1 MRANLSLVPIP
12 SGAYSYRVKADQL
25 KPELEAFL
33 SYLDKERRYSEATLR
48 AYRTDL
54 TQVLTYLEETGRDLG
69 EAPPEIWVDFFARLY
84 HSGQAPRT
92 HARKVSSL
100 RSFLKYLTRRGRLT
114 RGTLPGLRTPK
125 LPRTLPRYLTE
136 DQAGQLMNRPKDGPE
151 GDGRD
156 RAILNLFYGGGLRLS
171 EVAGL
176 RPADID
182 FEQGTVRVLGKGR
195 KTRIVPVGKTAAM
208 AVRFYADWRK
218 SQSRLEPDSPLFRN
232 HQGGPLTT
240 RSIARIVKRHARSV
254 MGAENTS
261 PHALRHSF
269 ATHLLDRGADL
280 LAVREMLGHESV
292 RTTQIYT
299 HVTTERIGR
308 VYQKAHPRG

>member
-1 MRANLSLVPIP
+1 M
-12 SGAYSYRVKADQL
+12 KAKAL
-25 KPELEAFL
+25 WPHLEAFL
-33 SYLDKERRYSEATLR
+33 AYLARERRYSEATVR

-54 TQVLTYLEETGRDLG
+54 AQVLTYLDETGRDLAA
-69 EAPPEIWVDFFARLY
+69 APPEIWVDFFARVY
-84 HSGQAPRT
+84 RQGQSPRT

-100 RSFLKYLTRRGRLT
+100 RSFLKYLSRQGKLERGRM
-114 RGTLPGLRTPK
+114 PGLRSPK

-136 DQAGQLMNRPKDGPE
+136 DQAAQLVNRPREGPG

-176 RPADID
+176 RPADVD
-182 FEQGTVRVLGKGR
+182 YDQVTVRVLGKGR
-195 KTRIVPVGKTAAM
+195 KTRIVPVGRTAVQ
-208 AVRFYADWRK
+208 AVRYYAEWRGQQDTVPK
-218 SQSRLEPDSPLFRN
+218 DEPLFRN
-232 HQGGPLTT
+232 RQGGALST
-240 RSIARIVKRHARSV
+240 RSIARLVKRYARSV
-254 MGAENTS
+254 MGAENAS

-280 LAVREMLGHESV
+280 LAVKEMLGHESV

-308 VYQKAHPRG
+308 VYRQAHPRG

>member
-1 MRANLSLVPIP
+1 
-12 SGAYSYRVKADQL
+12 VKADQL
-25 KPELEAFL
+25 RPELEAFL
-33 SYLDKERRYSEATLR
+33 SYLDKERRYSAATLR

-54 TQVLTYLEETGRDLG
+54 TQVLAYLEETGGDLKK
-69 EAPPEIWVDFFARLY
+69 APPEIWVDFFARLY
-84 HSGQAPRT
+84 RHGQAPRT

-100 RSFLKYLTRRGRLT
+100 RSFLKYLSRRGRIA
-114 RGTLPGLRTPK
+114 RGALPGLRSPK

-136 DQAGQLMNRPKDGPE
+136 DQAGQLLNRPKDGPE

-176 RPADID
+176 KPDDID

-195 KTRIVPVGKTAAM
+195 KTRIVPVGRTAAE
-208 AVRFYADWRK
+208 AVRYYTEWR
-218 SQSRLEPDSPLFRN
+218 SAQGALPPQLPLFRN
-232 HQGGPLTT
+232 RQGGALTP

-280 LAVREMLGHESV
+280 LAVKEMLGHES
-292 RTTQIYT
+292 
-299 HVTTERIGR
+299 R
-308 VYQKAHPRG
+308 VCAHHADLHPRHHRTHRTRLSEGAPAGLVP

>member
-1 MRANLSLVPIP
+1 
-12 SGAYSYRVKADQL
+12 
-25 KPELEAFL
+25 
-33 SYLDKERRYSEATLR
+33 
-48 AYRTDL
+48 
-54 TQVLTYLEETGRDLG
+54 
-69 EAPPEIWVDFFARLY
+69 VDFFARLY
-84 HSGQAPRT
+84 HQGQAPRT

-100 RSFLKYLTRRGRLT
+100 RSFLKFLSRRGRIA
-114 RGTLPGLRTPK
+114 RGKMPGLRSPR

-136 DQAGQLMNRPKDGPE
+136 DQAGQLLNRPKEGPD

-176 RPADID
+176 QPADID
-182 FEQGTVRVLGKGR
+182 YEQATVRVLGKGR
-195 KTRIVPVGKTAAM
+195 KTRIVPVGRTAAL
-208 AVRFYADWRK
+208 AVRFYADWR
-218 SQSRLEPDSPLFRN
+218 SSHGRVEPNLPLFRN
-232 HQGGPLTT
+232 RQGGFLTS
-240 RSIARIVKRHARSV
+240 RSIARLVKRHARSV
-254 MGAENTS
+254 MGAEATS

-280 LAVREMLGHESV
+280 LAVKEMLGHESV

>member
-1 MRANLSLVPIP
+1 M
-12 SGAYSYRVKADQL
+12 KADAL
-25 KPELEAFL
+25 KPELEHFL
-33 SYLDKERRYSEATLR
+33 TYLARERRYSDATLR

-54 TQVLTYLEETGRDLG
+54 TQVLTYLEETGRDLA

-84 HSGQAPRT
+84 HQGQAPRT

-100 RSFLKYLTRRGRLT
+100 RSFLKFLT
-114 RGTLPGLRTPK
+114 RGGSLARGRMPGLRSPR

-136 DQAGQLMNRPKDGPE
+136 DQAAQLVNRPKEGPA

-171 EVAGL
+171 EVAGIQ
-176 RPADID
+176 PSDIEY
-182 FEQGTVRVLGKGR
+182 EQGTVRVLGKGR
-195 KTRIVPVGKTAAM
+195 KTRIVPVGRTAIE
-208 AVRFYADWRK
+208 AVRYYAEWRAA
-218 SQSRLEPDSPLFRN
+218 QGPVLPGAPLFRN
-232 HQGGPLTT
+232 SQGGPLSA
-240 RSIARIVKRHARSV
+240 RSIARLVKRYARSV
-254 MGAENTS
+254 MGAENAS

-280 LAVREMLGHESV
+280 LAVKEMLGHESV

-308 VYQKAHPRG
+308 VYRKAHPRG

>member
-1 MRANLSLVPIP
+1 M
-12 SGAYSYRVKADQL
+12 KADQL

-33 SYLDKERRYSEATLR
+33 AYLERERRYSEATLR

-54 TQVLTYLEETGRDLG
+54 TQVLTYLEETGRDVSD
-69 EAPPEIWVDFFARLY
+69 APPEIWVDFFAKLY
-84 HSGQAPRT
+84 HQGQAPRT

-100 RSFLKYLTRRGRLT
+100 RSFLKYLTRRGRIA
-114 RGTLPGLRTPK
+114 RGKMPPLRSPK

-136 DQAGQLMNRPKDGPE
+136 DQAGQLLNRPKEGPE

-156 RAILNLFYGGGLRLS
+156 RALLNLFYGGGLRLS
-171 EVAGL
+171 EVAGIK
-176 RPADID
+176 PSDVD
-182 FEQGTVRVLGKGR
+182 YEQATVRVLGKGR
-195 KTRIVPVGKTAAM
+195 KTRIVPVGRTAVL
-208 AVRFYADWRK
+208 AVRFYAEWRGAQK
-218 SQSRLEPDSPLFRN
+218 KVEPDLPLFRN
-232 HQGGPLTT
+232 AQGGFLTP
-240 RSIARIVKRHARSV
+240 RSIARIVKRHARTV
-254 MGAENTS
+254 MGAENAS

-280 LAVREMLGHESV
+280 LAVKEMLGHESV

-308 VYQKAHPRG
+308 VYQRAHPRG